1 MVPEASFKG
10 IVVVTLAGMS
20 NGSFPAP
27 SKGMRYWKWEHIWLV
42 YSLCAMCLLPVV
54 LGAVFAHGMIARLV
68 GRDIVLA
75 GEVCA
80 FGALW
85 GLGSLLFGVSLP
97 RLGMA
102 VTNAL
107 VSGVLV
113 FLGSLGPILTGA
125 VHINRG
131 HLLWLMGGLS
141 LLALSLVLCA
151 SASVSRDRARGPAS
165 SSPRTQGRSLWAVL
179 IALLAGALS
188 SMINMGFVVGAPLAR
203 NALSHGA
210 PVLLATVAIWIPAL
224 LGGLLFN
231 IGYPVYLIC
240 KRRSWDLF
248 VSGPE
253 CAGCWLRSLRAWS
266 FADGAFGRC
275 VRLGPAYCYVH
286 SYLEYLGGGHGRVE
300 GLGAEA
306 ENAHVVFHGTVD
318 LLGRHSIFPT
328 TRRLILI
335 SHSFGGRRPT
345 VEC

>member
-1 MVPEASFKG
+1 MVPEASVKG

-27 SKGMRYWKWEHIWLV
+27 SKGIRGWKWEHTWLV
-42 YSLCAMCLLPVV
+42 YSLCAMGLLPVG
-54 LGAVFAHGMIARLV
+54 LGAVFAHGMIQRLV
-68 GRDIVLA
+68 GSDWALA
-75 GEVCA
+75 GKVCA

-125 VHINRG
+125 VHIDLG

-151 SASVSRDRARGPAS
+151 GASVSRDRARGLPL
-165 SSPRTQGRSLWAVL
+165 SSPGTQGHSLWAVL

-210 PVLLATVAIWIPAL
+210 PGLLASVAIWIPAL

-231 IGYPVYLIC
+231 IGYPVYLIS
-240 KRRSWDLF
+240 KSRSWNLF
-248 VSGPE
+248 VSRPE
-253 CAGCWLRSLRAWS
+253 CVGCWLRSFLMGILW
-266 FADGAFGRC
+266 FGAILLYGHGASMMG
-275 VRLGPAYCYVH
+275 RLGAVYGWALLIAISILTSNIWGVVTGEWKGSGQRPKVLMWFSTALLISSFVVL
-286 SYLEYLGGGHGRVE
+286 SSQRLGG
-300 GLGAEA
+300 
-306 ENAHVVFHGTVD
+306 
-318 LLGRHSIFPT
+318 
-328 TRRLILI
+328 
-335 SHSFGGRRPT
+335 
-345 VEC
+345 